1 MILCTVAIQRKK
13 GTQMVEREAIP
24 KAAMRYQQE
33 RQSRKAMPQRLNF
46 FKSLS
51 ITASNHISRR
61 SEELSLAAGNV
72 GEVTNGE

>member
-1 MILCTVAIQRKK
+1 
-13 GTQMVEREAIP
+13 MVEREAIP

-33 RQSRKAMPQRLNF
+33 RQSQKAMPQRLNF

-72 GEVTNGE
+72 VK